1 MKHARVRGSEG
12 PCLKF
17 PIPITAPQES
27 MGSLMCEVNKRGV
40 SITGIE
46 ARNGTAIIRA
56 SLADAELGGL

>member
-1 MKHARVRGSEG
+1 
-12 PCLKF
+12 
-17 PIPITAPQES
+17 